1 MVSAAEQ
8 RSYWVAYIE
17 TIPGY
22 PCCSFTASPLIP
34 WKAKRQ
40 MEQGNEVESCYTELS
55 THHLLSDQIKV
66 GHSEFGSKVV
76 LFVCF
81 YFIALKHHLLNST
94 IGCSF
99 EGQENSQWFVTMA
112 EISEEKW
119 QDVGFSAFTLN
130 GWGGGVRRLWATDP
144 SVKLLI
150 EEKIPLFISSD
161 GTVPTEIWLL
171 VH

>member
-17 TIPGY
+17 TLPGY

-40 MEQGNEVESCYTELS
+40 MEQGNEVEPCHTELS
-55 THHLLSDQIKV
+55 THYLLSDQIKV
-66 GHSEFGSKVV
+66 VIVKLDQRLFC

-81 YFIALKHHLLNST
+81 CFITLKHHLLNSM

-130 GWGGGVRRLWATDP
+130 GWGGGGLGGSGQQTPV
-144 SVKLLI
+144 SN
-150 EEKIPLFISSD
+150 S
-161 GTVPTEIWLL
+161 
-171 VH
+171 